1 MRTINKNKIL
11 AITRILF
18 KDRGKIKYNCISIIK
33 LISDWLSIVRY
44 RSFRSV
50 YMSAILFCKHGFH
63 KKVVLVR
70 KSSSS
75 IEQFKIKQVTV
86 LLSNQNTKTIYM
98 YINCIRIIGIC
109 NYYLW
114 ALWMH
119 CLTILNNNQSRKRIL
134 ILCKS
139 LPLKHK
145 YAWSAMI

>member
-11 AITRILF
+11 PITRMLF
-18 KDRGKIKYNCISIIK
+18 KDRGKTKYNCISIIK

-86 LLSNQNTKTIYM
+86 LLSNQNTKTICM
-98 YINCIRIIGIC
+98 YINCIRIIGTC
-109 NYYLW
+109 NYYIW
-114 ALWMH
+114 AFWMH
-119 CLTILNNNQSRKRIL
+119 CLTMKPTYIKRIVKL
-134 ILCKS
+134 G
-139 LPLKHK
+139 
-145 YAWSAMI
+145 YDWGRRA